1 MDRKNSR
8 NWKDILRLSICDYL
22 DFDNIFVIMVILYV
36 NITLHSLVKMSL
48 ILGPHN
54 IYYR

>member
-36 NITLHSLVKMSL
+36 NITLHKVF